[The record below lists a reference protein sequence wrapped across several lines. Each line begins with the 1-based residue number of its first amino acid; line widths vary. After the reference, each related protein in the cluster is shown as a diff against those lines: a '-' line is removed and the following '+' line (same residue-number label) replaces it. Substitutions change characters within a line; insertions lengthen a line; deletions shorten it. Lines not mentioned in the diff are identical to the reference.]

1 MNVEK
6 HYEVRLKMVGEV
18 VLVDGHD
25 NDDEMK
31 VGAITFDFGKFA
43 SVDYK
48 SSQLRAQKWLPP
60 AVMSNFGEFTM
71 YGLTKML
78 YLALDLDEGKF
89 KGDRL
94 AEAVSN
100 GTLSGCKLR
109 GDVDAEMVGK
119 LDAMGIR
126 AISPLIDKKKVN

>member
-1 MNVEK
+1 MHNEK

-25 NDDEMK
+25 DDGEVR
-31 VGAITFDFGKFA
+31 VGAITFDLGKFA
-43 SVDYK
+43 SVDYS

-60 AVMSNFGEFTM
+60 KVMADFGKFTM

-119 LDAMGIR
+119 LDAMGLR
-126 AISPLIDKKKVN
+126 AITPLIDNRKVN

>member
-1 MNVEK
+1 MHTEK
-6 HYEVRLKMVGEV
+6 NYEIRLKMVGEV

-31 VGAITFDFGKFA
+31 VGAITFDLGKLA
-43 SVDYK
+43 SVDYN

-60 AVMSNFGEFTM
+60 KVLADLGKFTM
-71 YGLTKML
+71 YGLTRML
-78 YLALDLDEGKF
+78 YLALDLDQGKF

-119 LDAMGIR
+119 LDTMGLR
-126 AISPLIDKKKVN
+126 AIAPLIDKKKVN

>member
-1 MNVEK
+1 MHTEK
-6 HYEVRLKMVGEV
+6 NYQVRLKMVGEV
-18 VLVDGHD
+18 MLVDGHD
-25 NDDEMK
+25 DGDVQ
-31 VGAITFDFGKFA
+31 VGAITFDLGKFA
-43 SVDYK
+43 SVDYS

-60 AVMSNFGEFTM
+60 KVMTNFNEFTL

-100 GTLSGCKLR
+100 GTLSGCLLR
-109 GDVDAEMVGK
+109 GGVDTETVNK
-119 LDAMGIR
+119 LDAMGLCTLL
-126 AISPLIDKKKVN
+126 PLIDKKKVN

>member
-1 MNVEK
+1 MNTEK
-6 HYEVRLKMVGEV
+6 SYQIRLKMVGEI

-31 VGAITFDFGKFA
+31 VGAITFDLGKFA
-43 SVDYK
+43 SVDYN
-48 SSQLRAQKWLPP
+48 SSQLRAQRWLPP
-60 AVMSNFGEFTM
+60 TVMSNFGEFTM

-109 GDVDAEMVGK
+109 GDVDAELARG
-119 LDAMGIR
+119 LDAKGLRVI
-126 AISPLIDKKKVN
+126 APLIDKKKVN

>member
-1 MNVEK
+1 MHTEK
-6 HYEVRLKMVGEV
+6 NYQVRLKMVGEV

-25 NDDEMK
+25 DDGEVR
-31 VGAITFDFGKFA
+31 VGAITFDLGKFA
-43 SVDYK
+43 SVDYS

-60 AVMSNFGEFTM
+60 KVMTNFNEFTL

-100 GTLSGCKLR
+100 GTLSGCLLR
-109 GDVDAEMVGK
+109 GGVDTETVNK
-119 LDAMGIR
+119 LDAMGLR
-126 AISPLIDKKKVN
+126 TLLPLIDKKKVN